1 MVSQELQAKTNA
13 QVAAA
18 LPSGEEVVIAVP
30 ASAPVPLTPFGLIS
44 GVVAG
49 VLAKRYYLVLTG
61 TAVVVLSARKPCQ
74 IVASSPRGATL
85 IASVVPGK
93 ATSSVYLTLPGKD
106 KPVTLHVDAR
116 WQAEVD
122 RLAAF
127 KAPAPED
134 AQQAASD

>member
-1 MVSQELQAKTNA
+1 MVSQKLQAKTNA
-13 QVAAA
+13 RVAAA

-30 ASAPVPLTPFGLIS
+30 ASAPVALGLIG
-44 GVVAG
+44 GVVGA

-61 TAVVVLSARKPCQ
+61 AAVVVLSARKPCQ

-93 ATSSVYLTLPGKD
+93 VTSSVYLTLPGKD
-106 KPVTLHVDAR
+106 KPVTLLVDAQ